1 VIVQAMWWHEHHMA
15 CPDRAVCPSTRPQ
28 NNFRCSS
35 RLLQPRADDPI
46 DDVAAVLAD
55 VVTHAAE

>member
-1 VIVQAMWWHEHHMA
+1 MNTTWPVPIAPFAPRLVRKQF
-15 CPDRAVCPSTRPQ
+15 PL
-28 NNFRCSS
+28 SS